1 MIPEYRQ
8 RYSIETFLSEL
19 VEKQKKNADIDPA

>member
-8 RYSIETFLSEL
+8 RYSLETFLSEL
-19 VEKQKKNADIDPA
+19 VENQKKADIDPA

>member
-8 RYSIETFLSEL
+8 RYSLETFLSEL
-19 VEKQKKNADIDPA
+19 VENQKKAKAENR